1 MFSLNDDILRLKNE
15 IEEQLLE
22 YFYYDTEETIM
33 QSMKYSIEAGGKR
46 LRPLLMLLTYNALT
60 NSENYKNIYPYAT
73 ALEYIHTYSLIHD
86 DLPCMDNDD
95 LRRGK
100 PTNHKVF
107 GEAIATLTGD
117 ALLNLAFEIMSEDI
131 LKEYNSK
138 KVKCMQY
145 ISRASG
151 ASGMIAGQSKDILL
165 ENKPIDYTMLKYIHN
180 NKTGKLIEASIV
192 SGAVFADATQYKLE
206 KMESL
211 ASLLGLAF
219 QIKDDILDVE
229 SSTEVLGKNINSD
242 EKNNKAT
249 YVTMFG
255 IDEAKRKYEETVKQL
270 NERVKELSLEDTL
283 LNTLI
288 CEIVDRD
295 F

>member
-1 MFSLNDDILRLKNE
+1 MFSLNDDIIKLKNE

-22 YFYYDTEETIM
+22 YFYYDTEETIV

-60 NSENYKNIYPYAT
+60 NSENYKNIYPYAI

-86 DLPCMDNDD
+86 DLPCMDDDD

-151 ASGMIAGQSKDILL
+151 GSGMIAGQSKDILL
-165 ENKPIDYTMLKYIHN
+165 ENKPIDYTMLKYIHK

-192 SGAVFADATQYKLE
+192 SGAVFAEVTQYKLE

-255 IDEAKRKYEETVKQL
+255 IDEAKHKYENTIKQL
-270 NERVKELSLEDTL
+270 NEKIKELSLEETL

-288 CEIVDRD
+288 CEIVNRS